1 MSKYLTTTTE
11 IYRVDSESEVQT
23 LIEEAK
29 HASAYTLVKYN
40 REYKERKSKGATIT
54 AKFRNGSEGV
64 FSADMFDELK
74 QDGGTVYI
82 IDSETGEALYIA

>member
-29 HASAYTLVKYN
+29 HASTYTLVKYN
-40 REYKERKSKGATIT
+40 REYKERKSKGDIVDQWYKVTLVKSFNDEKEPETIINIT
-54 AKFRNGSEGV
+54 YEG
-64 FSADMFDELK
+64 
-74 QDGGTVYI
+74 
-82 IDSETGEALYIA
+82 DSF

>member
-1 MSKYLTTTTE
+1 MQDYFTKLFFEAMSGK
-11 IYRVDSESEVQT
+11 
-23 LIEEAK
+23 K
-29 HASAYTLVKYN
+29 N
-40 REYKERKSKGATIT
+40 NGATIT

-74 QDGGTVYI
+74 QDRGTVYI

>member
-1 MSKYLTTTTE
+1 MQNYFTKLFFEAMSGKKN
-11 IYRVDSESEVQT
+11 S
-23 LIEEAK
+23 
-29 HASAYTLVKYN
+29 N
-40 REYKERKSKGATIT
+40 GATIT